1 MPEESSP
8 RQPLREADSEGAV
21 TDPRPPGAPGDPSDF
36 SSSTGSV
43 AGFDPD
49 SPASLVGSCFGDFE
63 LLDEVGRG
71 GMGVV
76 FKAKQKS
83 LDRVV
88 ALKLLPT
95 DPSRSQTVLARFLAE
110 ARAAAALAH
119 PNIVT
124 IFQVGECAF
133 GHYFAMEYVDGPT
146 LEAVLRKGRLPIPW
160 AVGLLIP
167 VAEAL
172 HYAHGKGIIHRDLKP
187 ANIVID
193 HNRRPVIMDF
203 GIAKM
208 VGQTANLTQEGVIVG
223 TPAFMSP
230 EQARSGA
237 TPVGPR
243 SDVYSLGAILYTLL
257 AGRLPFDEGTTVDT
271 LLKVVSPDPPRPVR
285 DFRPEV
291 PVALER
297 VCLKCLSKDPA
308 DRPRTARALAD
319 GLRRIKAILP
329 STKPGLSSVR
339 RKVPSVLLVA
349 RETGKPVRLF
359 NGTTLIGRASDCD
372 IVLKA
377 QDVSKRHCQIL
388 LEGGRVVLEDLD
400 SSNGTCVNGQ
410 AVEKCVLQDGDEV
423 DIAGYVFTVR
433 LPAGKS

>member
-8 RQPLREADSEGAV
+8 RQPLREADSEGAL
-21 TDPRPPGAPGDPSDF
+21 TDPRPPGALGDPSD
-36 SSSTGSV
+36 SGSSTGTEN
-43 AGFDPD
+43 PD
-49 SPASLVGSCFGDFE
+49 SLVGSSFGDFE
-63 LLDEVGRG
+63 LLAEIGRG

-76 FKAKQKS
+76 YKAKQKS

-95 DPSRSQTVLARFLAE
+95 NPSRSQTVLARFLAE

-124 IFQVGECAF
+124 IFQVGECAC

-193 HNRRPVIMDF
+193 HHHRPVIMDF

-271 LLKVVSPDPPRPVR
+271 LLKVVSADPPPPVR

-297 VCLKCLSKDPA
+297 ICLKCLSKDPA

-319 GLRRIKAILP
+319 GLRRIMAILP
-329 STKPGLSSVR
+329 STKSGSSGDR
-339 RKVPSVLLVA
+339 RKVPSVLLLA
-349 RETGKPVRLF
+349 HETGKPLRMF
-359 NGTTLIGRASDCD
+359 NGTTLIGRASECD
-372 IVLKA
+372 IVLKS

-388 LEGGRVVLEDLD
+388 LEGGRVVLEDLN